1 MEIANLALNRLATL
15 SLKREQSP
23 NTSRKANFC
32 LAFPLRLGQALP
44 VQDRTKSTRS
54 RPRGS
59 ALNGNQGT
67 FYMPQRLR
75 IFTAAAGPSLKPR
88 WRKLGRHQID
98 AKPRPA
104 LDMLVALMLAL
115 AALFG
120 LATPASVLA
129 QDGAVP
135 TGEPF
140 FSQRVAIVI
149 SNQSYA
155 QTDDIAFAA
164 QDAEAFSLFAS
175 EVLGAQVHRFEN
187 LGTNRMRELFGDERR
202 LGSLA
207 NFVLAPDTDLYI
219 YYVGHGTH
227 DSPSDPSLTQN
238 YLLPT
243 DANPDQKFLSDQALS
258 LKDLQAA
265 LKNLQNNR
273 LTKGRVTLVL
283 ESCFSGLSPSADGNQ
298 SSGLVRGVS
307 APPLGRAATVDL
319 PDIRLWAATSPDTD
333 FAVWDTEFQRGI
345 FTDALMSALHDGK
358 ADLNGDFQ
366 VTAGEMRSAVTTT
379 ISRRLARLAASGQ
392 TSAFQQRPSFTG
404 MDDDEVVLRYEGG
417 VYPSYGLNQERAFI
431 EAFRND
437 ELMAAASQSLTSSD
451 PKAIA
456 ETLDLLRSFSLTCE
470 FCNEAEQRAALQAQ
484 INQLSARASACKVES
499 DLQQS
504 FLQSGALTRMSFL
517 IERCECCPQK
527 EQMQACVDSGQADS
541 PACTCLAG
549 QNCPEPGASENDS
562 TQTASANEGQSGS
575 LAGKQSGSQAG
586 NQTGNQTGGQTGS
599 GQTDEPPA
607 VSPAFLAAL
616 DLMPNPS
623 SCQDWDD
630 FLNVWQN
637 HPKAPDDLSEYQATR
652 HTVCEVE
659 QQVLRQRFDSEL
671 AALRF
676 DGSCQQ
682 WRDFGD
688 TWLAQLKSGELN
700 FDITSELR
708 RAEQLGQDAC
718 AREEQRASEDCLA
731 NALQS
736 TNNKAALLRRCGA
749 RFASVPGLTQ
759 EVQRLIERFSC
770 QGIDL
775 NGNCLSR
782 EQAYRRLQLALSNTN
797 CYQGNLDG
805 QFSTATRAALADF
818 SKATGQRLPVTSAQT
833 LAQAITAVEQSAGF
847 WVCQPAVTKR
857 RCTIARVNNNIASIS
872 KYNHSSG
879 RGFLAVRTG
888 CTTRASQVGE
898 LYRGDLVEITGK
910 EGSWYRVACI
920 DGRCLTPKWG
930 RPDPEGC
937 SYGKYLTIVN
947 TDARCD

>member
-1 MEIANLALNRLATL
+1 MPQIEPNTRSIARVLNRFSTGICWRSRGADRPPVHRRLLDLAVLLNLALLNLVL
-15 SLKREQSP
+15 LMP
-23 NTSRKANFC
+23 N
-32 LAFPLRLGQALP
+32 
-44 VQDRTKSTRS
+44 
-54 RPRGS
+54 
-59 ALNGNQGT
+59 
-67 FYMPQRLR
+67 
-75 IFTAAAGPSLKPR
+75 AAR
-88 WRKLGRHQID
+88 
-98 AKPRPA
+98 
-104 LDMLVALMLAL
+104 
-115 AALFG
+115 
-120 LATPASVLA
+120 A
-129 QDGAVP
+129 QDTAPPV
-135 TGEPF
+135 GEPF

-149 SNQSYA
+149 ANQAYA

-164 QDAEAFSLFAS
+164 HDAEAFALFAN
-175 EVLGAQVHRFEN
+175 EVLGAQVHRFDN
-187 LGTNRMRELFGDERR
+187 LGTNRLRELFGDERR

-227 DSPSDPSLTQN
+227 DSPNDPSLTQN
-238 YLLPT
+238 YLLPA

-258 LKDLQAA
+258 LNDLQAA
-265 LKNLQNNR
+265 LKNLQSQR
-273 LTKGRVTLVL
+273 LTKGRITLVL
-283 ESCFSGLSPSADGNQ
+283 ESCFSGLSPSADGSQ

-307 APPLGRAATVDL
+307 APPLGRAAAVDL

-366 VTAGEMRSAVTTT
+366 VTAGEMRSAVTAT

-404 MDDDEVVLRYEGG
+404 MSDSEVVLRYEGG

-437 ELMAAASQSLTSSD
+437 ELMAAANQSLSSSD
-451 PKAIA
+451 PQAIA
-456 ETLDLLRSFSLTCE
+456 DTLDLLRSFSLTCE
-470 FCNEAEQRAALQAQ
+470 FCDEEGQRAALQAQ

-504 FLQSGALTRMSFL
+504 FVTSGALARMSFL
-517 IERCECCPQK
+517 IDRCECCPQK
-527 EQMQACVDSGQADS
+527 EQMQACIDSGQADS
-541 PACTCLAG
+541 PACQCLAG
-549 QNCPEPGASENDS
+549 QDCPDPAPSGDAL
-562 TQTASANEGQSGS
+562 TASAGDDAN
-575 LAGKQSGSQAG
+575 SQQG
-586 NQTGNQTGGQTGS
+586 GGQTGGQLANTGPTKTGPS
-599 GQTDEPPA
+599 DQAPA
-607 VSPAFLAAL
+607 LSPAFQAAL

-623 SCQDWDD
+623 RCQDWDD

-659 QQVLRQRFDSEL
+659 QQVLRQRFDAEL
-671 AALRF
+671 SALRF

-688 TWLAQLKSGELN
+688 NWLAQTKNGALN
-700 FDITSELR
+700 FDITAELR
-708 RAEQLGQDAC
+708 RAEQLAHDAC
-718 AREEQRASEDCLA
+718 AREEQRASEDCIA
-731 NALQS
+731 SALQS
-736 TNNKAALLRRCGA
+736 TNNKTALLRRCGA
-749 RFASVPGLTQ
+749 RFASVPGLP
-759 EVQRLIERFSC
+759 EEIERLIERYSC

-775 NGNCLSR
+775 NGTCISR

-805 QFSTATRAALADF
+805 QYNAETRSGLAKF
-818 SKATGQRLPVTSAQT
+818 SKATGQHLPVTSAQT
-833 LAQAITAVEQSAGF
+833 LAQAITVVEQSAGF
-847 WVCQPAVTKR
+847 WVCQPVVTKR
-857 RCTIARVNNNIASIS
+857 RCTIARVNSNIASIS
-872 KYNHSSG
+872 NYNHSSG

-888 CTTRASQVGE
+888 CTTRASQIGE